1 MNNIELLKAA
11 VEHEG
16 SMGKVGEKI
25 GYSKATISLVLADKY
40 PAENDKFDRKLHD
53 TYGFLL
59 ERTVMCPAL
68 KDDIHFEVCKRY
80 VDAVK
85 EDKPLNGAM
94 FEIVKGICPFCP
106 NSKRV

>member
-25 GYSKATISLVLADKY
+25 GYSKATISLVLANKY
-40 PAENDKFDRKLHD
+40 PAENEKFDRKLHD
-53 TYGFLL
+53 VYGFLL

-68 KDDIHFEVCKRY
+68 RDNIHFEVCKRY
-80 VDAVK
+80 ADAAK
-85 EDKPLNGAM
+85 NKSSINGAM
-94 FEIVKGICPFCP
+94 FEIVKDTCPFCP

>member
-1 MNNIELLKAA
+1 MNSKELLQAA
-11 VEHEG
+11 IAHEG
-16 SMGKVGEKI
+16 SMSKVGEKI

-40 PAENDKFDRKLHD
+40 PAENDKFDKKLHD
-53 TYGFLL
+53 AYGFLL

-80 VDAVK
+80 VDAVRDNK
-85 EDKPLNGAM
+85 SLSGAM
-94 FEIVKGICPFCP
+94 FEIVKDICPFCP

>member
-16 SMGKVGEKI
+16 SMGKVGQKI
-25 GYSKATISLVLADKY
+25 GYSKATVSLILRSEY
-40 PAENDKFDRKLHD
+40 PAENAKFDRKLHD
-53 TYGFLL
+53 VYGFLL

-68 KDDIHFEVCKRY
+68 RDNIHFEVCKRY
-80 VDAVK
+80 AEAVK
-85 EDKPLNGAM
+85 EGTPLSGNM
-94 FEIVKGICPFCP
+94 FAIVKDVCPFCP

>member
-1 MNNIELLKAA
+1 MNSKELLRAA
-11 VEHEG
+11 VAHEG
-16 SMGKVGEKI
+16 SMSKVGEKI
-25 GYSKATISLVLADKY
+25 GYSKATISLVLGEKY
-40 PAENDKFDRKLHD
+40 PAQNAKFDKTLHD

-80 VDAVK
+80 ADAVK
-85 EDKPLNGAM
+85 NKGSITGAM
-94 FEIVKGICPFCP
+94 FEIVKDTCPFCP

>member
-1 MNNIELLKAA
+1 MNSLELLKAA

-25 GYSKATISLVLADKY
+25 GYSKATISLILQEKY
-40 PAENDKFDRKLHD
+40 PADNIKFDKKLHD
-53 TYGFLL
+53 VYGFLL

-68 KDDIHFEVCKRY
+68 KDQIHFEVCKRY
-80 VDAVK
+80 VDAIK
-85 EDKPLNGAM
+85 NNQNISGNM
-94 FEIVKGICPFCP
+94 FAIVKDTCPYCP

>member
-1 MNNIELLKAA
+1 MNSKELLKAA
-11 VEHEG
+11 VVHEG
-16 SMGKVGEKI
+16 SMSKVGDKI
-25 GYSKATISLVLADKY
+25 GYSKATISLILRDEY
-40 PAENDKFDRKLHD
+40 PAQNAKFDKKLHD

-80 VDAVK
+80 ADAVK
-85 EDKPLNGAM
+85 NKGSIKGSM
-94 FEIVKGICPFCP
+94 FEIVKDTCPFCP